1 MGWERQDSY
10 GGTVPDRI
18 AITKTLLVL
27 YAIGSVA
34 VVVPL
39 LLGFPGSGE
48 LAGTTSGKV
57 LAAALLA
64 LGIGAAL
71 AARDPW
77 KNRIMIQ
84 VLIAFTAFATLAIAS
99 RILFHD
105 EPYSVDPAWFV
116 LPFAVAAPVLFA
128 VFYPRG
134 PEG

>member
-1 MGWERQDSY
+1 MGCERQDSC
-10 GGTVPDRI
+10 GGIVPDRI
-18 AITKTLLVL
+18 ATTKVLLVL

-34 VVVPL
+34 VVIPL
-39 LLGFPGSGE
+39 LLGLPGSGE
-48 LAGTTSGKV
+48 LGGTTSGKV
-57 LAAALLA
+57 LCAALLA

-84 VLIAFTAFATLAIAS
+84 VLMAFTAFAALAIAT

-105 EPYSVDPAWFV
+105 EPYSIDPAWFV